1 MTIARHPVASAF
13 ILGVP
18 ALVGGVLAG
27 AAAPAFAIQYL
38 TIDQAQRTLY
48 PEANRFQDTALQ
60 LNSEQMRQVEQI
72 SGLPARSVG
81 WRVFAAYRDSR
92 LLGHVVVDD
101 VIGKV
106 ELISY
111 AVAVAPDGTVQQ
123 IEIMAY
129 RESHGFE
136 IRNPAWRRQ
145 FAGKTA
151 QAGLKLGDGIANIS
165 GATLSCTHVT
175 DGVRRIAAIAQVALK
190 G

>member
-1 MTIARHPVASAF
+1 MNFRPCSAAS
-13 ILGVP
+13 ILALAVP
-18 ALVGGVLAG
+18 ALVGGLLAG

-38 TIDQAQRTLY
+38 DQEQVQRTLY
-48 PEANRFQDTALQ
+48 PEATRYQDASLQ
-60 LNSEQMRQVEQI
+60 LNSEQMRQVEKL

-81 WRVFAAYRDSR
+81 WRIVAAYKDSQ
-92 LLGHVVVDD
+92 LLGHIILDD

-111 AVAVAPDGTVQQ
+111 AVAVAPDGMVQQ

-136 IRNPAWRRQ
+136 IRNPAWRHQ
-145 FAGKTA
+145 FAGKTV
-151 QAGLKLGDGIANIS
+151 QAGLKVGDGIANIS

-175 DGVRRIAAIAQVALK
+175 DGVRRIAAIAQVVLK
-190 G
+190 P